1 MLANGIK
8 LGYSTSG
15 SSYTNLEGLQEVPEI
30 GSDPEKVDVTT
41 LADKAK
47 KYEQGIGDYGDLEF
61 TFKYDNSSV
70 TSPFRILKGFEANKT
85 VVKFQMEF
93 PDGTKFKWDAQV
105 SVKIGGGGV
114 NALITF
120 TVSMALQSDVDI
132 EHPADLSM
140 LQELKEDEE

>member
-8 LGYSTSG
+8 LGYCTSG
-15 SSYTNLEGLQEVPEI
+15 SSYINLEGLQEVPEI
-30 GSDPEKVDVTT
+30 GSEPEKIDVTT
-41 LADKAK
+41 LSDKAK

-61 TFKYDNSSV
+61 TFKYDNSSA
-70 TSPFRILKGFEANKT
+70 TAPFRILKGFEANKT

-114 NALITF
+114 NSLITF
-120 TVSMALQSDVDI
+120 TLSMSLSSDVYI
-132 EHPADLSM
+132 ENP
-140 LQELKEDEE
+140 ED

>member
-1 MLANGIK
+1 MLANGII

-30 GSDPEKVDVTT
+30 GSEPEKVDATT

-61 TFKYDNSSV
+61 TFKYENSSK
-70 TSPFRILKGFEANKT
+70 TSPFRVLKGFEANET

-114 NALITF
+114 NSLITF
-120 TVSMALQSDVDI
+120 TLSMALQSDVDI
-132 EHPADLSM
+132 ENPAEP
-140 LQELKEDEE
+140 LQVKEIKDGEE

>member
-8 LGYSTSG
+8 LGYAESG

-30 GSDPEKVDVTT
+30 GSEPEKVDVTT

-47 KYEQGIGDYGDLEF
+47 KYEQGIGDYGDL
-61 TFKYDNSSV
+61 
-70 TSPFRILKGFEANKT
+70 
-85 VVKFQMEF
+85 
-93 PDGTKFKWDAQV
+93 V

-120 TVSMALQSDVDI
+120 TVSMALQSDVEI
-132 EHPADLSM
+132 ENPA
-140 LQELKEDEE
+140 ELV

>member
-15 SSYTNLEGLQEVPEI
+15 SSYTNLTGLQEVPEI
-30 GSDPEKVDVTT
+30 GSEPEMFDATT
-41 LADKAK
+41 LADTAK
-47 KYEQGIGDYGDLEF
+47 KYEQGIGDYGDLQF
-61 TFKYDNSSV
+61 TFKYDNSSP
-70 TSPFRILKGFEANKT
+70 TSPFRVLKGFEKEKT